1 MMKRL
6 LTIICIPA
14 LLLLG
19 RPSEGYAF
27 DKTDLKQLRAMNYCH
42 KCDLSE
48 ANLSFENLR
57 WANLRW
63 ANLFEANLFEANLSG
78 ADLRGAN
85 LREANLREANL
96 WRADLSWANLTD
108 AIFCRT
114 KMPRGNVENRDCK

>member
-6 LTIICIPA
+6 LTILCIPA

-63 ANLFEANLFEANLSG
+63 ANLFEANLSG
-78 ADLRGAN
+78 ADLRG
-85 LREANLREANL
+85 ANLREANL

>member
-63 ANLFEANLFEANLSG
+63 ANLFEANLFEANLRETNLSG
-78 ADLRGAN
+78 ADLRG
-85 LREANLREANL
+85 
-96 WRADLSWANLTD
+96 ADLSWANLTD

>member
-1 MMKRL
+1 MKRL
-6 LTIICIPA
+6 LIIFCIPA
-14 LLLLG
+14 VLLLG
-19 RPSEGYAF
+19 EPSEGYAF
-27 DKTDLKQLRAMNYCH
+27 EETDLQQLRAMNYCH
-42 KCDLSE
+42 KCNLSE

-85 LREANLREANL
+85 LRETNLSGADLRG
-96 WRADLSWANLTD
+96 ADLSWANLTD

>member
-6 LTIICIPA
+6 LTILCIPA

-57 WANLRW
+57 W
-63 ANLFEANLFEANLSG
+63 ANLSG